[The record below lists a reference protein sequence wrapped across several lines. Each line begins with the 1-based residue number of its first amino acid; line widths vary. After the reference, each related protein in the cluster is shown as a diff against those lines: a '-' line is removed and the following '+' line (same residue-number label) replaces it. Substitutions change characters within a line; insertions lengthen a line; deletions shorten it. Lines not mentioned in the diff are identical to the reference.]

1 MNKKYYGKLIFE
13 LSRPGRQG
21 YYLSKNGCD
30 DALASLPAIFL
41 EKTRLNFLK

>member
-21 YYLSKNGCD
+21 YYLSKTD
-30 DALASLPAIFL
+30 VTML
-41 EKTRLNFLK
+41 